1 MKGELIDRILIVD
14 ASVAAKW
21 FIDEEYAEASVAVLD
36 EKNSLHA
43 PDFLL
48 LEIDSIIGKWIRR
61 GALGVEEGNEIRNA
75 LRRFPIRFHPFLSFL
90 DTAFAISVQT
100 GRSVYDCLYVALA
113 TVIKGRM
120 VTADRKLY
128 NSLKT
133 GRFKKHVLWVG
144 DI

>member
-1 MKGELIDRILIVD
+1 MLIDRILIID

-21 FIDEEYAEASVAVLD
+21 FVDEEYAEASLAVLD

-48 LEIDSIIGKWIRR
+48 LEIDSIIGKWIR
-61 GALGVEEGNEIRNA
+61 GGVLSVEEGNDIRNA
-75 LRRFPIRFHPFLSFL
+75 LRRFPIQFHPFVSFL
-90 DTAFAISVQT
+90 DPAFAISVQT

-113 TVIKGRM
+113 AVIKGRM
-120 VTADRKLY
+120 ITADRKLY
-128 NSLKT
+128 NSIQI